1 MDLDRDNVA
10 LVAVKHGG
18 RRWYSIPLT
27 VAAVAA
33 GGYGGYQI
41 AERTTCS
48 NNYDDCRK
56 AKSIII
62 LFSSLGPAGVGCDL
76 YEKVCRISGSSTLCR
91 YCGNGCAMK
100 RDLVID
106 AREYSNILRSLAKEF
121 RLPYLRY

>member
-1 MDLDRDNVA
+1 VDLDRDNVA

-27 VAAVAA
+27 VAAAAA

-62 LFSSLGPAGVGCDL
+62 LFSSLGPAGVAYGL
-76 YEKVCRISGSSTLCR
+76 TRGKSGW
-91 YCGNGCAMK
+91 
-100 RDLVID
+100 DVI
-106 AREYSNILRSLAKEF
+106 YTKKCVEF
-121 RLPYLRY
+121 RGVRLYADIVETVVQ